1 MEKEADE
8 EFPGSLCTNEV
19 DRFKDITSKDSFGFY
34 FGKKVSG
41 CGGVEEVKGDVED
54 GILFINFAN
63 EEIK

>member
-19 DRFKDITSKDSFGFY
+19 DGFKDLTSKDSFEFY
-34 FGKKVSG
+34 FGNKMSG

-54 GILFINFAN
+54 GILFINFEN
-63 EEIK
+63 KEIK